1 MNEVI
6 KTKRQSSAVQA
17 ARVER
22 VLEIATDD
30 EIKKIEKNFT
40 FLATV
45 GSTAGLIASPTPH
58 IAKLIM
64 TTPKKPLR
72 SQLFFIAC

>member
-1 MNEVI
+1 MNELF

-40 FLATV
+40 FLATLV
-45 GSTAGLIASPTPH
+45 QQHLS
-58 IAKLIM
+58 
-64 TTPKKPLR
+64 
-72 SQLFFIAC
+72 